1 MGPYNIYELHDKDGH
16 IISAFFKTLE
26 EAEKEAWKMLFKY
39 HEIGILEKSLS
50 KLGYD
55 PTAEYKETIV
65 KTIKE

>member
-1 MGPYNIYELHDKDGH
+1 MGPYNIYELHDKDGT
-16 IISAFFKTLE
+16 IISEFFKTLE
-26 EAEKEAWKMLFKY
+26 DAEKEAQKLLPKY

-55 PTAEYKETIV
+55 PTATYTETIV